1 MLYISCSTNL
11 KDDPVIN
18 IFVRHFSYV
27 SFFIFSHAC
36 FLDWLAEQP
45 AGESLE
51 LHLCLILKKKKTN
64 SSHTWIFPFTL
75 KDKRTLPNRS
85 YF

>member
-51 LHLCLILKKKKTN
+51 LHLCLILKKKKNKQFTYMD
-64 SSHTWIFPFTL
+64 IPFYTEGQTYTT
-75 KDKRTLPNRS
+75 K
-85 YF
+85 